1 MKKRSG
7 WIALLFLTVLLLA
20 ACGGA
25 RNPKDAT
32 LLFFKNMRAGK
43 YEEAAELV
51 SGSDFDAARVREEYE
66 SLGGKFLDKMRDFE
80 YEVVGVDE
88 RGNNATV
95 NVKASY
101 YNLKPIFEEVMQNLR
116 NDVKNDEKIRNM
128 NEEEITKEAMNR
140 LNAKI
145 ESVEDLQRTE
155 KSFTINAIKSEK
167 GWKLDITGTDVQ
179 EVISGNLSTL

>member
-1 MKKRSG
+1 
-7 WIALLFLTVLLLA
+7 
-20 ACGGA
+20 
-25 RNPKDAT
+25 
-32 LLFFKNMRAGK
+32 
-43 YEEAAELV
+43 
-51 SGSDFDAARVREEYE
+51 
-66 SLGGKFLDKMRDFE
+66 
-80 YEVVGVDE
+80 
-88 RGNNATV
+88 
-95 NVKASY
+95 
-101 YNLKPIFEEVMQNLR
+101 MQNLR

-179 EVISGNLSTL
+179 EVISGKFINTIKKKGIKPFFILKNIKVETF

>member
-7 WIALLFLTVLLLA
+7 LTALLVLTVLFLV

-32 LLFFKNMRAGK
+32 LLFFKNMRVGK

-80 YEVVGVDE
+80 YEVVGVDQRNE
-88 RGNNATV
+88 SATV
-95 NVKASY
+95 NVKISY

-128 NEEEITKEAMNR
+128 NEEEVTKEAMNR

-145 ESVEDLQRTE
+145 ESVKDLQRTE
-155 KSFTINAIKSEK
+155 KSFNINVIKSEK
-167 GWKLDITGTDVQ
+167 TWKLDITNMDVQ